1 MVTLRHRRRVGFA
14 MLKTAV
20 IFAAV
25 CIGLAMLAPVVLPM
39 MGEAAAP
46 PVAASASAST
56 PPPVAVAAASAQ
68 THEHEIA
75 LPANRMGHY
84 TADVLLNGQSVP
96 MMIDT
101 GATLVVLSADV
112 ADRIGLRPPPNA
124 RRVQTRTAN
133 GLASATLVSLDSVE
147 IGPIF
152 VPGVQAMIADRSAGD
167 VNLVGMSLL
176 SRLNGVEQRDGF
188 LYLRQ

>member
-1 MVTLRHRRRVGFA
+1 

-20 IFAAV
+20 LFAAV
-25 CIGLAMLAPVVLPM
+25 CLGLAMLAPSVLPM
-39 MGEAAAP
+39 MQEATAPSVPRPQPSAAAP
-46 PVAASASAST
+46 A
-56 PPPVAVAAASAQ
+56 VAVAANAAE

-75 LPANRMGHY
+75 LPANAMGHY
-84 TADVLLNGQSVP
+84 TANVMLNGQSVP

-101 GATLVVLSADV
+101 GATLVVMSASV
-112 ADRIGLRPPPNA
+112 ADRIGLVPPPNA
-124 RRVQTRTAN
+124 RRIQTQTAN
-133 GLASATLVSLDSVE
+133 GVASATLVSLDSVE

-152 VPGVQAMIADRSAGD
+152 VPGVQAMIADRSAGE

-176 SRLNGVEQRDGF
+176 GRLNGVEQRNGY

>member
-1 MVTLRHRRRVGFA
+1 
-14 MLKTAV
+14 MLKSAV

-25 CIGLAMLAPVVLPM
+25 CMGLAMLAPSILPM
-39 MGEAAAP
+39 MPDAAAP
-46 PVAASASAST
+46 PAAAGSASAST
-56 PPPVAVAAASAQ
+56 PPPVAVAAASPQ

-75 LPANRMGHY
+75 LPANGMGHY

-112 ADRIGLRPPPNA
+112 ADRIGLKPPPNA
-124 RRVQTRTAN
+124 RRVQTHTAN
-133 GLASATLVSLDSVE
+133 GMASATLVSLDSVE

-176 SRLNGVEQRDGF
+176 SRLNGVEQRNGY